1 MKKGLLL
8 LSLVM
13 LCLPLMAE
21 QRTASEAYTAISNV
35 SNDGVKVSVNGGTI
49 HVAGARSVAIYN
61 IAGALVGSKAATMLP
76 AGVYVVVA
84 DGKSF
89 KVIVK

>member
-13 LCLPLMAE
+13 MCLPLMAE
-21 QRTASEAYTAISNV
+21 QRTASEA
-35 SNDGVKVSVNGGTI
+35 
-49 HVAGARSVAIYN
+49 IYN
-61 IAGALVGSKAATMLP
+61 TAGALVSRDAATMLP
-76 AGVYVVVA
+76 AGVYVVIA

-89 KVIVK
+89 KVVVK